1 MLALVRPRW
10 TVAGVAVSA
19 ALVLGALP
27 GLAGSRTPSPAREVD
42 AAAFQAVTVTATVD
56 RSATTIDQL
65 DRGLRSAGY
74 VEATARFIERGRSAR
89 RPGKRPSVSVPV
101 PASANDWKTP
111 LSTLSGA
118 ATFYDNGTTAMRLPR
133 GTIVVICGAA
143 GCLERTVTDYGPLA
157 PERIVDMYRPDF
169 FAICGCPSWSGI
181 TQVTVKVYGLP

>member
-1 MLALVRPRW
+1 
-10 TVAGVAVSA
+10 VAVTA

-42 AAAFQAVTVTATVD
+42 TAAFQAVTVTASVD

-74 VEATARFIERGRSAR
+74 VDETSRFIERGRSMTK
-89 RPGKRPSVSVPV
+89 PGKRASVTVAV
-101 PASANDWKTP
+101 PASAKDWKTP
-111 LSTLSGA
+111 LSTLAGQ
-118 ATFYDNGTTAMRLPR
+118 ATFYDNGTTAMRLPY

-143 GCLERTVTDYGPLA
+143 GCLEREITDYGPMA

-169 FAICGCPSWSGI
+169 FTICGCPSWSGI